1 MPGDFDAIIFDFD
14 GTLIASEALALEAAG
29 AALRELGHAV
39 PDGFL
44 NRLVGV
50 DDNRS
55 HTLIEAHFGPI
66 ERTSFDTRIRALID
80 ARIAE
85 HGLPLRPYAVE
96 VLDLLDAQPAPLPR
110 AIATSSYRARAEYKL
125 RLTALAPRFAALVAR
140 DCVTDPKPAPE
151 PFLLAA
157 SRLGVDPA
165 RCLAF
170 EDSETGAEAAHRAG
184 MFVVQI
190 PDLGPATGRFADLVA
205 PDLLSGARAAGVL

>member
-1 MPGDFDAIIFDFD
+1 MSGDFDAIIFDLD

-29 AALRELGHAV
+29 AALAELGHVV
-39 PDGFL
+39 PTDFL
-44 NRLVGV
+44 TSLAGV
-50 DDNRS
+50 DDDRS
-55 HTLIEAHFGPI
+55 HAMIEARLGAVD
-66 ERTSFDTRIRALID
+66 RAALDARIRALID
-80 ARIAE
+80 ARIAQT
-85 HGLPLRPYAVE
+85 GLPLRPGVVE
-96 VLDLLDAQPAPLPR
+96 LLDLLDARPTPLPR

-125 RLTALAPRFAALVAR
+125 HLTGLAPRFAALVAR

-157 SRLGVDPA
+157 ARLGVDPA

-205 PDLLSGARAAGVL
+205 PDLLKGARRAGVL